1 MAFQQVEVSLGRK
14 AIGIKDSELVRLMQE
29 LRDLDDP
36 AADSV
41 AEEIRLLKLAGVR
54 IDLLLTAEETGAL
67 VSAIDRLTTKR
78 REYWLGQLLALAR
91 ATERAS
97 A

>member
-1 MAFQQVEVSLGRK
+1 MAVQQVEVSLGRK
-14 AIGIKDSELVRLMQE
+14 AIGIKDSELVRLMQG

-54 IDLLLTAEETGAL
+54 IDLLLTAAERGAL
-67 VSAIDRLTTKR
+67 VSAIDRLTKRR
-78 REYWLGQLLALAR
+78 REYWLSQLLALVR
-91 ATERAS
+91 ATEAAS

>member
-1 MAFQQVEVSLGRK
+1 MAVQQVEVSLGRR
-14 AIGIKDSELVRLMQE
+14 AIGIKDSELVRLVQG

-54 IDLLLTAEETGAL
+54 IDLLLTAAERGAL

-78 REYWLGQLLALAR
+78 REYWLSQLLALVR
-91 ATERAS
+91 ATEAAS

>member
-1 MAFQQVEVSLGRK
+1 MAVQQVEVSLGRK
-14 AIGIKDSELVRLMQE
+14 AIGIKDSELVRLIQE

-54 IDLLLTAEETGAL
+54 IDLLLTAAETGAL

-78 REYWLGQLLALAR
+78 REYWLSQLLALVR
-91 ATERAS
+91 ATEAAS